1 MMLLATDRLIFE
13 PAASARTVVPLNRG
27 TLVEMAVS
35 ESCLAVRADHVA
47 YVELMLTSLTCSCVE
62 LSTPHVV
69 CPVTES
75 VRVSAQALEE
85 TTAATGRLEGAI
97 ASLRN
102 EISVFR
108 LG

>member
-1 MMLLATDRLIFE
+1 MGFFGDWQGNQSLQGMFD
-13 PAASARTVVPLNRG
+13 AAAAGGAGVGLG
-27 TLVEMAVS
+27 
-35 ESCLAVRADHVA
+35 
-47 YVELMLTSLTCSCVE
+47 
-62 LSTPHVV
+62 
-69 CPVTES
+69 
-75 VRVSAQALEE
+75 EE